1 MTDETRTDD
10 RAGALDDAT
19 VDAVGKLSA
28 AFEVIEHARGLL
40 YGFHRLTGQADFEL
54 DDAVEALRAAGHTH
68 LADRIST
75 ELIGRNVIADRWTFQ
90 LIEEYDDGYYAT
102 FKELV
107 REARDELA
115 GGRRH
120 DYEACLKQQ
129 RRTKGRPGHEP
140 APDGRAPRSSP
151 PTV

>member
-1 MTDETRTDD
+1 MTMQNP
-10 RAGALDDAT
+10 GDAT
-19 VDAVGKLSA
+19 VDALGKFSA

-54 DDAVEALRAAGHTH
+54 DDAVAALRDAGHGEW
-68 LADRIST
+68 ADRIST

-102 FKELV
+102 FRDLV
-107 REARDELA
+107 RKAREELA
-115 GGRRH
+115 DGRRH
-120 DYEACLKQQ
+120 DYEAKLKEQ

-140 APDGRAPRSSP
+140 APDGPAPRSTP
-151 PTV
+151 PH